1 MTARQQWTIV
11 GIVVLVLGGALFA
24 ASRLLGDQLYPVS
37 VGTKAPPFRAVTV
50 DAVSRTQNLADYKG
64 QVVLLNIWGTF
75 CLPCRDEMPAI
86 EKLHQAMAP
95 QGLKVVAVSI
105 DEPGFEKQIRDFV
118 KEFGLTFQILYD
130 PSGRISNDY
139 QTTGVPET
147 FIIARDGVIRKKVIG
162 AADWNSSSNRAL
174 ISQLLAEPGK

>member
-1 MTARQQWTIV
+1 MTARQQWSLV
-11 GIVVLVLGGALFA
+11 GGIVAVLAIALFA

-37 VGTKAPPFRAVTV
+37 VGSKAPPFAAKTLDSVP
-50 DAVSRTQNLADYKG
+50 RTQTLADYKG

-86 EKLHQAMAP
+86 EKLHQAMAS
-95 QGLKVVAVSI
+95 QGLKVVAVSM
-105 DEPGFEKQIRDFV
+105 DDPGFEKQIRSFV
-118 KEFGLTFQILYD
+118 KEFGLTFEILYD
-130 PSGRISNDY
+130 PSGKITNDY

-147 FIIARDGVIRKKVIG
+147 FIIARDGVIRKKIIG
-162 AADWNSSSNRAL
+162 ASDWNSEGNRAL

>member
-11 GIVVLVLGGALFA
+11 GLIVIVLGGALFA

-37 VGTKAPPFRAVTV
+37 VGSKAPNFRAATV
-50 DAVSRTQNLADYKG
+50 DSVPRMHTLDDYRG

-86 EKLHQAMAP
+86 QKLHEALAP
-95 QGLKVVAVSI
+95 QGLKVVAVSME
-105 DEPGFEKQIRDFV
+105 EPGSADKIRAFV

-130 PSGRISNDY
+130 PTGRITNDY

-147 FIIARDGVIRKKVIG
+147 FVIARDGVIRKKMIG
-162 AADWNSSSNRAL
+162 ASDWNSPTNRAL
-174 ISQLLAEPGK
+174 ITQLLAERGR

>member
-1 MTARQQWTIV
+1 MTARQQWSIV
-11 GIVVLVLGGALFA
+11 ALIVVVLGGALFA
-24 ASRLLGDQLYPVS
+24 ASRMLGDQLYPVS
-37 VGTKAPPFRAVTV
+37 VGSKAPQFHAATV
-50 DAVSRTQNLADYKG
+50 DSAPRTQTLADYKG

-86 EKLHQAMAP
+86 EKLHQAMGA
-95 QGLKVVAVSI
+95 QGLKVVAISI
-105 DEPGFEKQIRDFV
+105 DDPGFEQKIRAFV

-130 PSGRISNDY
+130 PSGKIVNDY

-147 FIIARDGVIRKKVIG
+147 FVIARDGVIRKKVIG
-162 AADWNSSSNRAL
+162 SSDWNSATNRAL

>member
-11 GIVVLVLGGALFA
+11 GIIILVLGGALFA
-24 ASRLLGDQLYPVS
+24 ASRLLSDQLYPVS
-37 VGTKAPPFRAVTV
+37 VGSKAPPFHAVTV
-50 DAVSRTQNLADYKG
+50 DSVPRTQTLADYKG

-95 QGLKVVAVSI
+95 QGLKIVAVSM
-105 DEPGFEKQIRDFV
+105 DDPGFENKIRAFV

-130 PSGRISNDY
+130 PSGKITNDY

-162 AADWNSSSNRAL
+162 AADWNSATNRAL
-174 ISQLLAEPGK
+174 IAQLLAEPGK

>member
-1 MTARQQWTIV
+1 MTARQQWSLV
-11 GIVVLVLGGALFA
+11 GGIVAVLAIALFA

-37 VGTKAPPFRAVTV
+37 VGSKAPPFAATTL
-50 DAVSRTQNLADYKG
+50 DSTPRTQTLADYKG

-86 EKLHQAMAP
+86 EKLHQAMAA
-95 QGLKVVAVSI
+95 QGLKVVAVSM
-105 DEPGFEKQIRDFV
+105 DDPGFEDKIRAFE

-130 PSGRISNDY
+130 PSGKITNDY

-162 AADWNSSSNRAL
+162 AADWSSATNRAL
-174 ISQLLAEPGK
+174 ITQLLAEPGK

>member
-11 GIVVLVLGGALFA
+11 GIIVLVLGGALFA

-37 VGTKAPPFRAVTV
+37 VGSKAPPFRAVTV
-50 DAVSRTQNLADYKG
+50 DSVPRAQTLADYKG

-95 QGLKVVAVSI
+95 QGLRVVAVSI
-105 DEPGFEKQIRDFV
+105 DDPGFEKQIRAFE
-118 KEFGLTFQILYD
+118 KEFGLTFRVLYD
-130 PSGRISNDY
+130 PTGRITNDY

-162 AADWNSSSNRAL
+162 AADWNSATNRAL
-174 ISQLLAEPGK
+174 IAQLLAEPGK

>member
-1 MTARQQWTIV
+1 MTARQQWSIV
-11 GIVVLVLGGALFA
+11 ALIVVVLGGALFA
-24 ASRLLGDQLYPVS
+24 ASRMLGDQLYPVS
-37 VGTKAPPFRAVTV
+37 VGSKAPQFHAATV
-50 DAVSRTQNLADYKG
+50 DSAPRTQTLADYKG

-86 EKLHQAMAP
+86 EKLHQAMGA
-95 QGLKVVAVSI
+95 QGLKVVAISI
-105 DEPGFEKQIRDFV
+105 DDPGFEQKIRAFV

-130 PSGRISNDY
+130 PSGKIVNDY

-147 FIIARDGVIRKKVIG
+147 FVIARDGVIRKKVIG
-162 AADWNSSSNRAL
+162 ASDWNSATNRAV